1 MANIDVAKKRM
12 EFDWVYLH
20 SIVFE
25 SQKRCA
31 STALVIMLFSVLQK
45 VKGVLSSGKLTL
57 PKFKKRVKENI
68 QKQWS

>member
-25 SQKRCA
+25 SQKTCV

-45 VKGVLSSGKLTL
+45 VKGVLSSAKLTL
-57 PKFKKRVKENI
+57 PKFKKRVKENV
-68 QKQWS
+68 QK